1 MNHVPQ
7 GTRYVSYWHDTAPRF
22 SSAESGP
29 VRGEWDVAIVG
40 GGFTGLAAARHLA
53 RAGARVAVLEAEYV
67 GAGASGRNGGHLNNG
82 IAHGFAAAS
91 AAFGA
96 ERAAA
101 LYHAYD
107 RAVDAIEDIVTQ
119 DGIDCSFRRAG
130 KLKLASKPQHFAA
143 IASNF
148 EALHRAVDPDT
159 ELLAR
164 KDLPQEIGSDVFH
177 GAMLSKKSAMMHM
190 GRYVAGLAASA
201 ERQGAAVFERA
212 PATQCERNGAA
223 WQVTTPRGTLR
234 AGEVLLATGAYT
246 PAQFAYQRRRI
257 LSVGSFIVAT
267 RPLSADEAAMVMPGN
282 RTCVTSQNI
291 GNYFRLSPDRRL
303 IFGGRARFSA
313 RSDQQSDAKSGAILR
328 RALARVFP
336 SLADVPLDY
345 CWGGLVDITQDR
357 FPRAGVQDGLH
368 YALGYSGH
376 GAQLSTLMGIMMA
389 EKMLG
394 RPVENPFE
402 GLPWPAIP
410 FYSGKPWFLPLVGAY
425 YGMLDRIR

>member
-1 MNHVPQ
+1 M
-7 GTRYVSYWHDTAPRF
+7 RFISYWHDTAPPF
-22 SSAESGP
+22 TTGEAGP
-29 VRGEWDVAIVG
+29 VRGEFDVAIIG

-53 RAGARVAVLEAEYV
+53 RAGAHVVVLEAEHV
-67 GAGASGRNGGHLNNG
+67 GFGASGRNGGHLNNG
-82 IAHGFAAAS
+82 IAHSFAAAR
-91 AAFGA
+91 AEFGA
-96 ERAAA
+96 ERASA

-107 RAVDAIEDIVTQ
+107 RAVDVIEEIVAEE
-119 DGIDCSFRRAG
+119 GIDCSFRRAG

-143 IASNF
+143 IANNF
-148 EALHRAVDPDT
+148 DAVHRDVDPHT
-159 ELLAR
+159 ELLS
-164 KDLPQEIGSDVFH
+164 KSDLGREIGSDAFH

-190 GRYVAGLAASA
+190 GRYVVGLAEAAQRRSA
-201 ERQGAAVFERA
+201 TIFEHA
-212 PATQCERNGAA
+212 PVRSCQRNGMG
-223 WQVTTPRGTLR
+223 WQVTTPSGRLSVGH
-234 AGEVLLATGAYT
+234 VLLATGAYT
-246 PAQFAYQRRRI
+246 PPEFSFQRHRI
-257 LSVGSFIVAT
+257 LSVGSFIIAT
-267 RPLSADEAAMVMPGN
+267 RPLSAIEAATVMPGD
-282 RTCVTSQNI
+282 RTCVTSLNI

-328 RALARVFP
+328 RSLAAIFP
-336 SLADVPLDY
+336 TLADVEIDY

-394 RPVENPFE
+394 RRVDNPFE

-410 FYSGKPWFLPLVGAY
+410 FYSGKPWFLPFIGAY